1 MSSLWTPGGEH
12 PVDPTSQDQQAGSSD
27 VSAGA
32 GTSSA
37 SVGSPQDALRAAAE
51 AAGIDF
57 DALSEEE
64 RQALQLE
71 LDEALQVHQEI
82 AATPASEILAN
93 HMMQLFRLAAI
104 YLQAQPPAFGEAA
117 TVIEAFRATLDGVG
131 DRFDDH
137 YDTLRDA
144 LAQLQFTY
152 VQVKEAYE
160 AEKPTE

>member
-12 PVDPTSQDQQAGSSD
+12 TVDPAARNDESNQGTADAGS
-27 VSAGA
+27 
-32 GTSSA
+32 TI
-37 SVGSPQDALRAAAE
+37 GSPEDALRAAAE
-51 AAGIDF
+51 AAGIDI
-57 DALSEEE
+57 DSLSDEE
-64 RQALQLE
+64 RQALQVE
-71 LDEALQVHQEI
+71 LDEALQVQQEI

-104 YLQAQPPAFGEAA
+104 YLQAHPPAFGEAA
-117 TVIEAFRATLDGVG
+117 TVIEAFRGTLDTVG

-144 LAQLQFTY
+144 LSQLQYTY

-160 AEKPTE
+160 EAKPTE

>member
-12 PVDPTSQDQQAGSSD
+12 PVDPTSQDQQSD
-27 VSAGA
+27 SADTGA
-32 GTSSA
+32 TG
-37 SVGSPQDALRAAAE
+37 VGSPQDALRAAAE

-57 DALSEEE
+57 DALSEDE
-64 RQALQLE
+64 RQELQVE
-71 LDEALQVHQEI
+71 LDEALKVHQEI
-82 AATPASEILAN
+82 AATPAAEILAN

-160 AEKPTE
+160 ATKPTE